1 MAEDIHLPTLT
12 VGQTVRFALK
22 TKTPSKRLPGTSR
35 GDFVEQ
41 MLELF
46 LNMFGMKHT
55 LSTIVGGVSGGE
67 RKRVSIMEALASRAT
82 INAFDNSTRG
92 LDSSTAVDYIRSL
105 KILTRITKSTTVV
118 TLYQAGEQIYK
129 EFDKVCLIDSGRQI
143 YYGPAS
149 EARAYF
155 EELGFEHFPGT
166 TTSDYLTSVTNPL
179 ERKIR
184 PDFKGTVPSSPEELE
199 AAFRESRFWASV
211 QKELDEYDQDV
222 AGDATEFAQ
231 AVKDDK
237 SKLVRTKSPYTVG
250 FMMQVWYL
258 LQRQLQ
264 LMWQDQTGI
273 RSRL

>member
-1 MAEDIHLPTLT
+1 
-12 VGQTVRFALK
+12 
-22 TKTPSKRLPGTSR
+22 
-35 GDFVEQ
+35 

-55 LSTIVGGVSGGE
+55 LNTIVGNQYTRGVSGGE

-105 KILTRITKSTTVV
+105 RILTTLTKSTTVV

-155 EELGFEHFPGT
+155 EELGFEFIPGT
-166 TTSDYLTSVTNPL
+166 TTSDFLTSVTNPF
-179 ERKIR
+179 ERKAR
-184 PDFKGTVPSSPEELE
+184 PDFKGSVPSSPEELE
-199 AAFRESRFWASV
+199 AAFRKSRFWGEI
-211 QKELDEYDQDV
+211 QKELVEYDREV
-222 AGDATEFAQ
+222 EGDAEKFSQ

-237 SKLVRTKSPYTVG
+237 SKLTRKKNPYTVS
-250 FMMQVWYL
+250 FAMQVWYL

-264 LMWQDQTGI
+264 VVWQDQTALK
-273 RSRL
+273 SRL

>member
-1 MAEDIHLPTLT
+1 
-12 VGQTVRFALK
+12 
-22 TKTPSKRLPGTSR
+22 
-35 GDFVEQ
+35 
-41 MLELF
+41 MLDLF

-55 LSTIVGGVSGGE
+55 INTIVGNQFTRGVSGGE

-105 KILTRITKSTTVV
+105 RILTTLTKSTTVV

-155 EELGFEHFPGT
+155 EGLGFESIPGT
-166 TTSDYLTSVTNPL
+166 TTSDFLTSITNPF
-179 ERKIR
+179 ERKAR
-184 PDFKGTVPSSPEELE
+184 SDFNGDLPSTPEELE
-199 AAFRESRFWASV
+199 AAFRNSKFWGQV
-211 QKELDEYDQDV
+211 QKELMEYDQEI
-222 AGDATEFAQ
+222 AGDAEKFSQ

-237 SKLVRTKSPYTVG
+237 SKLARSKNPFTVS
-250 FMMQVWYL
+250 FIMQVWYL

-264 LMWQDQTGI
+264 LVWQDQTGL